1 MLQVSNL
8 SKRYGDELLFQR
20 VSFVVNRGER
30 VGLVGPNGC
39 GKTTLLRILI
49 GEEAADTGSVSSLS
63 GDARLGYLPQAL
75 TLPPDAT
82 VGDVLRGSRDY
93 DTDYW
98 AGRLQALATTLSEAQ
113 GQELPALEAE
123 YATTLER
130 LNWAAAHL
138 PPHVMAQVLQGL
150 GLNEVRLDTPVAIL
164 SGGQKTRLTLAKI
177 LISHPALLLLDE
189 PTNHLDITAL
199 EWLESYVRE
208 YDGAI
213 LMVSHDRSFLDHTVT
228 RILEID
234 AETHTLKEYVGNYSD
249 YAESKDREAEKVWRT
264 FKEQQDRIA
273 QLQGAVRQ
281 LKGQAGKIEHETIHF
296 HYRKIAK
303 KVARQGI
310 VRQRRIERLLE
321 SEDHLDKPKQG
332 WDMKLEFVDT
342 PPSGQDVL
350 VLEGFGKSFGDHLLF
365 RDVNLLLRRGERI
378 VLTGPNGAG
387 KTTLLRIVVGQEPAT
402 WGRVKI
408 GANVKIGYLSQEQ
421 DNLDWG
427 LTLLDTVRVSAAFS
441 ETEARNFLHY
451 FLFAGDDVFKRVEQI
466 SSGERAR
473 LSLAVL
479 VLQGCNLL
487 LLDEPINHL
496 DIASREAFERA
507 LSTFEGT
514 ILAVVHDRYFIAR
527 FATAIWQLENRNC
540 TRYIDMRSARRGRAW
555 GTKGVA
561 QAS

>member
-63 GDARLGYLPQAL
+63 GDARMGNLPQAL

-113 GQELPALEAE
+113 GQELPALETE
-123 YATTLER
+123 YATILER

-138 PPHVMAQVLQGL
+138 PPHITEQVLQGL
-150 GLNEVRLDTPVAIL
+150 GLNEVRLDTPVATL

-350 VLEGFGKSFGDHLLF
+350 VLEGVGKSFGDHLLF

-387 KTTLLRIVVGQEPAT
+387 KTTLLRIVVGEEPAT

-496 DIASREAFERA
+496 DIASREAFELA

-514 ILAVVHDRYFIAR
+514 IITVVHDHYFLAR
-527 FATAIWQLENRNC
+527 VATAIWQLENRNC
-540 TRYIDMRSARRGRAW
+540 TRYIDMRSARSRAW
-555 GTKGVA
+555 GTKRVA